1 MTERAAVYARISED
15 PRATELGV
23 TRQRDDALALIGL
36 RGWEHV
42 GTWTDN
48 DIAVL
53 SGDAH
58 RPGYAAMM
66 AAVERGEITR
76 VVAYGLSRLWR
87 NRRERAEAIETL
99 RRHRV
104 SVSLVKGSD
113 LDLTS
118 AAGRGVAGL
127 MGEFD
132 TMESELKAER
142 VARAAQQ
149 RAEQGKASGHVL
161 YGWRRER
168 TRDASGKV
176 VDWRDV
182 EDPGQAAIVREIVK
196 RLLRGDSLRVI
207 TASLNERG
215 VMPPRAALR
224 SSTGRDSDA
233 APQEWLPSTVRKLA
247 VRPANVARIQRGGN
261 DDFGPAAWPVLVKP
275 GEHDRVCALL
285 ADPSRRVNRA
295 EGRGPERPGARRHLL
310 TYSEVGACGGCGAFL
325 RVITRGGNTL
335 YACMADR
342 GCVARRQEWVDA
354 LVGTVVVR
362 RLREP
367 DAHVLLTRDDSAARA
382 ARERAAEIRAKLDR
396 AADRY
401 ADDEITDA
409 QLTRITAR
417 LRPELAEAERQAARA
432 VRGVDPAIVAEIAG
446 ERAQERWDALT
457 EVSQRHALLEAMGVR
472 VRLLTGMR
480 GGPGFRPESVD
491 VRFVDP
497 AASETEATG

>member
-1 MTERAAVYARISED
+1 MTERAGVYARISED

-23 TRQRDDALALIGL
+23 TRQRDDALALVGL
-36 RGWEHV
+36 RGWQHV
-42 GTWTDN
+42 GTWQDN

-66 AAVERGEITR
+66 AAVERGEVTR
-76 VVAYGLSRLWR
+76 IVAYGLSRLWR

-168 TRDASGKV
+168 TRNASGEV

-182 EDPGQAAIVREIVK
+182 EEPQQAAVVREIVD
-196 RLLRGDSLRVI
+196 RLLAGHSLRAI
-207 TASLNERG
+207 TASLNDRG
-215 VMPPRAALR
+215 LLPPRAALR
-224 SSTGRDSDA
+224 QATGHDADA
-233 APQEWLPSTVRKLA
+233 APQRWIPSTVRKLA
-247 VRPANVARIQRGGN
+247 VRPANIARVRRGGN
-261 DDFGPAAWPVLVKP
+261 DDFGPASWPALVDE
-275 GEHDRVCALL
+275 GRHERVCALL
-285 ADPSRRVNRA
+285 TDPGRRDR
-295 EGRGPERPGARRHLL
+295 GQDRGPERPGARRYLL
-310 TYSEVGACGGCGAFL
+310 TYSAVGSCGGCGAHL
-325 RVITRGGNTL
+325 RVITRAGNLL
-335 YACMADR
+335 YACTADR
-342 GCVARRQEWVDA
+342 GCVARRMEWVDQ
-354 LVGTVVVR
+354 LVEAVVVR
-362 RLREP
+362 RLQEP
-367 DAHVLLTRDDSAARA
+367 DALRLLTRDDAAARA
-382 ARERAAEIRAKLDR
+382 ARERVAEIRAKLDR
-396 AADRY
+396 VADRY

-409 QLTRITAR
+409 QLSRITAR
-417 LRPELAEAERQAARA
+417 LRPQLVEAERDASRA
-432 VRGVDPAIVAEIAG
+432 VRGVDPALVAGMAG
-446 ERAQERWDALT
+446 EHAQSQWNALT
-457 EVSQRHALLEAMGVR
+457 EVSQRWALLEAMGVR
-472 VRLLTGMR
+472 VRLLTGMP

-491 VRFVDP
+491 VSFVDP
-497 AASETEATG
+497 AAEQAAAQ

>member
-1 MTERAAVYARISED
+1 MTERAGVYARISED

-42 GTWTDN
+42 GTWQDN

-66 AAVERGEITR
+66 AAVERGEVTR
-76 VVAYGLSRLWR
+76 IVAYGLSRLWR

-182 EDPGQAAIVREIVK
+182 EDPAQAAIVREIVR
-196 RLLRGDSLRVI
+196 RLLAGDSLRAI

-215 VMPPRAALR
+215 VLPPRAALR
-224 SSTGRDSDA
+224 SAAGRDTTS
-233 APQEWLPSTVRKLA
+233 APQRWLPSTVRKLA
-247 VRPANVARIQRGGN
+247 VRPANVARVRRGGN
-261 DDFGPAAWPVLVKP
+261 DDFGPAAWPALIEP
-275 GEHDRVCALL
+275 GPHERVCALL
-285 ADPSRRVNRA
+285 EDPSRRVSRA
-295 EGRGPERPGARRHLL
+295 DGRGPERPGARRHLL
-310 TYSEVGACGGCGAFL
+310 SHSIVGACGGCGAHL
-325 RVITRGGNTL
+325 RVITRGGNLL
-335 YACMADR
+335 YACEADR
-342 GCVARRQEWVDA
+342 GCVARRREWVDLRVEA
-354 LVGTVVVR
+354 VVVR
-362 RLREP
+362 RLQEP
-367 DAHVLLTRDDSAARA
+367 DARVLLIRDDSAARV

-396 AADRY
+396 AADRF
-401 ADDEITDA
+401 ADDEITDG
-409 QLTRITAR
+409 QLARITSR
-417 LRPELAEAERQAARA
+417 LRPELAEVERTAARA
-432 VRGVDPAIVAEIAG
+432 VRGVDPAVVAAMAG
-446 ERAQERWDALT
+446 DQAQERWDALT

-472 VRLLTGMR
+472 VTLLPGMR
-480 GGPGFRPESVD
+480 GGPGFRPESVR
-491 VRFVDP
+491 VEFVDLGAERGP
-497 AASETEATG
+497 AR